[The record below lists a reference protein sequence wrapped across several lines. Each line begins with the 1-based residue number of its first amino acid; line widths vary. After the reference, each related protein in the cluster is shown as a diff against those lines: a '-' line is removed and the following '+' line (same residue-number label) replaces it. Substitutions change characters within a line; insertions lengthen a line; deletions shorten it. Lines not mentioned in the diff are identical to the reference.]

1 MASVAVYP
9 VGQGFR
15 DEDRWNGPEEWAA
28 EERVSA
34 WRQEQIR
41 PSQCHVRAFP
51 NEDIL
56 FWNKPEIDNGRVVRQ
71 HDPHA
76 VTACWKGVSA
86 AAAVV
91 LIAVGLLLPKAHGL
105 ISGMQVDHLCKR
117 QSELIERRRQ
127 LTLQETQ
134 LTTPAQIEEMAREF
148 GFQPPTPET
157 MARLDAGSLAPSVE
171 RNASNRNGGSAGH

>member
-9 VGQGFR
+9 VGQGFH
-15 DEDRWNGPEEWAA
+15 DEDRWNGPEDWAA
-28 EERVSA
+28 EERASA

-56 FWNKPEIDNGRVVRQ
+56 FWTKPEVDNGRVVRQ
-71 HDPHA
+71 HDPQA
-76 VTACWKGVSA
+76 ITACWKGLSA

-105 ISGMQVDHLCKR
+105 ISGMQVDHLRKR
-117 QSELIERRRQ
+117 QAELTERQRQ
-127 LTLQETQ
+127 LTLEETQ
-134 LTTPAQIEEMAREF
+134 LTTPAQMEKLAREF

-157 MARLDAGSLAPSVE
+157 MARLDDEWLDPSVE
-171 RNASNRNGGSAGH
+171 RNAANHAGSPRR